1 MLRLSGL
8 TEMPSPGAPSMPQ
21 FPAEESFLELLADTL
36 ETLDAPA
43 RGQFLQR
50 YFRTTTQLELT
61 EAQSLLYWDQTI
73 ARRRELSKTLAR
85 PVSLK
90 TALMDVLASA
100 NQYRVP
106 ILMEYEE
113 LKKLQMDAATDPLT
127 GLYNRRLFTEY
138 FEKEL
143 NRARRHSQQVALVI
157 MDLHRFKEVNDRHGH
172 PQGDEVLRLTAATLR
187 KSLRTSDYAFRIGG
201 DEFALLLPQT
211 DVEQATGLGRR
222 IRAAFEEAMQSLN
235 LGVSVSLD
243 HGVAVY
249 PQDGEQGD
257 VVIRVADE
265 RLYRLK
271 HMNHRQAEA
280 PQPPHEQRGPS
291 LVKPVPAPA
300 PATPKPAPS
309 VQSQEA
315 VQNHAE
321 KQTNGAAVAANG
333 PSSTPS
339 QKSKTPVPPI
349 TPAPAPPRPGPEH
362 RRAERVSMAGTR
374 AYAVLGE
381 SGRKTAR
388 VIDLG
393 FGGVGLQV
401 DSPEELPETFSAVL
415 HVPILPPVRVT
426 LRRVYLQKTSTGSAR
441 IGCAF
446 VS

>member
-8 TEMPSPGAPSMPQ
+8 TEMPSPGDPSMPQ

-50 YFRTTTQLELT
+50 YFRTITQLDLT
-61 EAQSLLYWDQTI
+61 EAQCLQYWDQTV
-73 ARRRELSKTLAR
+73 ARRRELSKTLSR

-106 ILMEYEE
+106 IMMEYDE

-143 NRARRHSQQVALVI
+143 NRSRRHSQQLALII

-172 PQGDEVLRLTAATLR
+172 PQGDEVLRLTAVTLR

-211 DVEQATGLGRR
+211 DVEQAIALGRR
-222 IRAAFEEAMQSLN
+222 IRAAFEEAIQSLN

-280 PQPPHEQRGPS
+280 PSQPSEPLGPS
-291 LVKPVPAPA
+291 LVKTASPAD
-300 PATPKPAPS
+300 
-309 VQSQEA
+309 
-315 VQNHAE
+315 
-321 KQTNGAAVAANG
+321 AANSKPSPSIQPKEPPQNKVENKNTAAPISSKT
-333 PSSTPS
+333 PSSTS
-339 QKSKTPVPPI
+339 EKSKTPIPPASVP
-349 TPAPAPPRPGPEH
+349 AARVQEH

-374 AYAVLGE
+374 AYALLGE
-381 SGRKTAR
+381 NSRKTAR
-388 VIDLG
+388 VLDLG
-393 FGGVGLQV
+393 FGGVGLEV
-401 DSPEELPETFSAVL
+401 DAASELPETFSAVL

-426 LRRVYLQKTSTGSAR
+426 LRRVYLQNTSAGAAR

>member
-1 MLRLSGL
+1 
-8 TEMPSPGAPSMPQ
+8 MPSPGDPSMPQ

-50 YFRTTTQLELT
+50 YFRTITQLDLS
-61 EAQSLLYWDQTI
+61 EAQSLQYWDQTV
-73 ARRRELSKTLAR
+73 ARRRELSKTLVR
-85 PVSLK
+85 PISLK

-143 NRARRHSQQVALVI
+143 NRARRHTQQVALVI

-172 PQGDEVLRLTAATLR
+172 PQGDEVLRLAAATLR

-222 IRAAFEEAMQSLN
+222 VRAAFEDAMQSLN
-235 LGVSVSLD
+235 LGVSVTLD

-271 HMNHRQAEA
+271 HMNHRQADA
-280 PQPPHEQRGPS
+280 PQTSPEQRGPA
-291 LVKPVPAPA
+291 LVKTAQAPPSA
-300 PATPKPAPS
+300 TPATPQQVPS
-309 VQSQEA
+309 EQPSESGQS
-315 VQNHAE
+315 NRE
-321 KQTNGAAVAANG
+321 KQSSPAAPPNS
-333 PSSTPS
+333 PTSTPS
-339 QKSKTPVPPI
+339 QKSKTPAAQSI
-349 TPAPAPPRPGPEH
+349 SAPPPSRSSPEH

-374 AYAVLGE
+374 AYAILGE
-381 SGRKTAR
+381 NGRKTAR

-401 DSPEELPETFSAVL
+401 DFPDELPETFSAIL

-426 LRRVYLQKTSTGSAR
+426 LRRVYLQKVPTGPAR

-446 VS
+446 IS

>member
-8 TEMPSPGAPSMPQ
+8 TEMPSPGDPSMPQ

-50 YFRTTTQLELT
+50 YFRTITQLELT
-61 EAQSLLYWDQTI
+61 EAQCLQYWDQTI

-85 PVSLK
+85 PISLK

-106 ILMEYEE
+106 ILMEYDD
-113 LKKLQMDAATDPLT
+113 LKKLQMDAATDSLT

-138 FEKEL
+138 FDKEL
-143 NRARRHSQQVALVI
+143 NRARRHTQQLALVI
-157 MDLHRFKEVNDRHGH
+157 MDLHRFKEVNDRYGH
-172 PQGDEVLRLTAATLR
+172 PQGDEVLRLTAVTLR

-222 IRAAFEEAMQSLN
+222 IRAAFEEAMRPLN
-235 LGVSVSLD
+235 LSVSVTLD

-280 PQPPHEQRGPS
+280 PAPSVEQRGPA
-291 LVKPVPAPA
+291 LVKPPSPPRPVTPTEPKGPIQNRTEKPSPSAAIAP
-300 PATPKPAPS
+300 
-309 VQSQEA
+309 
-315 VQNHAE
+315 
-321 KQTNGAAVAANG
+321 NG
-333 PSSTPS
+333 PSVTST
-339 QKSKTPVPPI
+339 QKSSPQAPSSPPLQ
-349 TPAPAPPRPGPEH
+349 PRPGSEH

-374 AYAVLGE
+374 AYAVIGDG
-381 SGRKTAR
+381 GRKTAR
-388 VIDLG
+388 ILDLG

-401 DSPEELPETFSAVL
+401 DVPEELPETFSAIL

-426 LRRVYLQKTSTGSAR
+426 LRRVYFQKAPSQATR
-441 IGCAF
+441 IGCSF
-446 VS
+446 IS